1 MRPPRKLDCGQGSHD
16 SERLATETESRMG
29 LWKWWKSRGA
39 GGDDSMLGEWRLAWQ
54 EACASPDA
62 AHVAALSARLNELGL
77 PDDDVEMEREMLEG
91 LEQLARLQA
100 LVAVNGLPSLETG
113 HRVVGSDACHFS
125 APSSMPEE
133 SSQPSGRLILTS
145 ARAVFVGGAK
155 ATTVPW
161 HAVSDVLQQQRDV
174 VLVRSCSIGFDAT
187 CLPTPCAPHFSHAR
201 LHAARAAA
209 RRHSAKLVSYLR
221 NVRRPSATIRLCH
234 HLPQP
239 WHANS

>member
-1 MRPPRKLDCGQGSHD
+1 MIRT
-16 SERLATETESRMG
+16 RLATETESRMG
-29 LWKWWKSRGA
+29 LLKWWKSRGA
-39 GGDDSMLGEWRLAWQ
+39 GGDDSRLGEWRRAWQ
-54 EACASPDA
+54 EACASPVA

-113 HRVVGSDACHFS
+113 HRVVGSDTCHFS

-133 SSQPSGRLILTS
+133 SAQPSGRLILTS

-174 VLVRSCSIGFDAT
+174 VLVRNDRELLYRFRCNLFADAMGAAF
-187 CLPTPCAPHFSHAR
+187 LAR
-201 LHAARAAA
+201 TLAHGA
-209 RRHSAKLVSYLR
+209 RRGAPAAPARS
-221 NVRRPSATIRLCH
+221 
-234 HLPQP
+234 
-239 WHANS
+239 